1 MDAEK
6 LELKPPIRDDSNIRV
21 VDGVLVTRCTAHRHA
36 KGESTGLN
44 EADKKK
50 KHRAS
55 QVPFKDASTGKII
68 SRSTDW
74 RRRTAVAKLEKD
86 IENGVA
92 PLNKKIA
99 AIEEEFGES
108 SDADRLRSTYK
119 ELVRRLSVESHSKFI
134 TEVIW
139 DDPISVN
146 RRKSQ
151 MANLKDLLSVTKS
164 MMELVEKLE
173 ADRLNNNEMA
183 ADERRERMGIINAAE
198 TLLKRENK
206 K

>member
-21 VDGVLVTRCTAHRHA
+21 VDGVLVTKCTAHRQARGDH
-36 KGESTGLN
+36 TRIN
-44 EADKKK
+44 ETEQKKK
-50 KHRAS
+50 QLAS
-55 QVPFKDASTGKII
+55 QVPFKDPVTKKVI

-92 PLNKKIA
+92 PLNKKIE
-99 AIEEEFGES
+99 AIEEEFGDA

-139 DDPISVN
+139 DDPVSVN

-173 ADRLNNNEMA
+173 ADRLNNNELA
-183 ADERRERMGIINAAE
+183 ADEKRERMGIINAAE
-198 TLLKRENK
+198 SLLKRESK